1 MRALSVDWTGS
12 CHQTK
17 TSVAVRMLH
26 PAGLISKMV
35 AEKSVYRLR
44 RYFYFMKQ
52 KSKIRLFGSLKN
64 LTICA
69 MLTATSVAIGIFCK
83 NFLDFGGVFRITF
96 ENLPIILTGIL
107 FGPIVGG
114 VVGAG
119 SDLISYLFSN
129 QVYPPNLIVT
139 LGAFLVGTVS
149 GFCAKFVI
157 RKKGTFQIVV
167 SGAFAHI
174 VGSMIVKPIGLFQ
187 YYQFLVLWRVPIYLV
202 IAPIEIALICSLLKR
217 KSFANVVGYIP
228 FPTGID
234 KEKKNDI

>member
-1 MRALSVDWTGS
+1 M
-12 CHQTK
+12 
-17 TSVAVRMLH
+17 VAVRSLH

-35 AEKSVYRLR
+35 AENLYIVEEVFL
-44 RYFYFMKQ
+44 FMKQ
-52 KSKIRLFGSLKN
+52 KNKIRLFGSLKN

-139 LGAFLVGTVS
+139 LGACLVG
-149 GFCAKFVI
+149 
-157 RKKGTFQIVV
+157 VV
-167 SGAFAHI
+167 SGICSKFIIRKRGTAQIVLSGALAHI

-187 YYQFLVLWRVPIYLV
+187 YYQLLVLWRIPIYLI
-202 IAPIEIALICSLLKR
+202 IAPIEILLICSLLKR
-217 KSFANVVGYIP
+217 KSFASVVGYV
-228 FPTGID
+228 D
-234 KEKKNDI
+234 RERKNDL